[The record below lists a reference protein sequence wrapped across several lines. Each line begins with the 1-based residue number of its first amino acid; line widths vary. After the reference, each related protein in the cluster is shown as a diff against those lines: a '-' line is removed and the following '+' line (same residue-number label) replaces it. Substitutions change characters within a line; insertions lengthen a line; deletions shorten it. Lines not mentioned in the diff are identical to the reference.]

1 MSHKLE
7 MEISEIKGFIDS
19 QRILQKQQFTLEEAA
34 IYLGIAKSTLYKL
47 TSSRLITHFKPKD
60 KLIYFNKVDLE
71 NWMRKGRV
79 ETIEELSQ
87 LTQ

>member
-1 MSHKLE
+1 MSQKLQ

-19 QRILQKQQFTLEEAA
+19 QRILQKQQFTLKEAA

-47 TSSRLITHFKPKD
+47 TSGRLIPHFKPKD
-60 KLIYFNKVDLE
+60 KLIYFNKVDLD

-87 LTQ
+87 LPQ

>member
-1 MSHKLE
+1 MTHKLE
-7 MEISEIKGFIDS
+7 MQISEIKGFIDS
-19 QRILQKQQFTLEEAA
+19 QRILQKQQFTLQEAA

-47 TSSRLITHFKPKD
+47 TSGRLIPHFKRK
-60 KLIYFNKVDLE
+60 KLIYFNKVEID

-87 LTQ
+87 LPQ